1 MPEHMILDGKVV
13 DARYRLRSDA
23 AVDESLK
30 EEDAIPF
37 DQWLA
42 RKTAGETLNGV
53 GAILEGDLD
62 IRPLRD
68 EILSLPFVV
77 LNLPKFA
84 DGRVYSH
91 ARRIRSVWGYEGVIL
106 IVGDVL
112 RDQLLY
118 MSRCGVNAFYM
129 RADQDLVA
137 SLAAFELY
145 SEHYQYNASAG

>member
-1 MPEHMILDGKVV
+1 MPKRMILNGEVV
-13 DARYRLRSDA
+13 DAGYLIRPEAEATDTLQA
-23 AVDESLK
+23 Q
-30 EEDAIPF
+30 DAIPF
-37 DQWLA
+37 AQWLT
-42 RKTAGETLNGV
+42 RKEAGEDLESI
-53 GAILEGDLD
+53 GAILEGDLN
-62 IRPLRD
+62 IRALRD

-77 LNLPKFA
+77 LNLPKFT

-91 ARRIRSVWGYEGVIL
+91 ARRIRSIWGYEGVIL

-129 RADQDLVA
+129 RDDQDLVA

-145 SEHYQYNASAG
+145 SAHYQYHASAG